1 MSLPGKISSI
11 MRKFLGLF
19 RPRVLR
25 EIYIGIC
32 VVMALCIGMIIGYR
46 AGIQEMM
53 IKAKEMGV
61 GDLYIQEGVKRF
73 NWLPPFPKF
82 PIEEANQQEKRK

>member
-1 MSLPGKISSI
+1 MSLRGKLSSVI
-11 MRKFLGLF
+11 RKFLGLF

-25 EIYIGIC
+25 EAC
-32 VVMALCIGMIIGYR
+32 MALCMLLSMCIGMVIGYR
-46 AGIQEMM
+46 AGIEYMM

-61 GDLYIQEGVKRF
+61 GNLYIQEGVKRF

-82 PIEEANQQEKRK
+82 PIEETNEPEKRE